1 MTIVSFN
8 KSDVCDDAGY
18 FGMLGDFLTNHP
30 DKISGVAAQGFSL
43 RCDHELAGRCEVV
56 SSFTAVLS
64 AGKGVIELFQA
75 TLDCDVRNAVYHSA
89 NFICD
94 FVDGIKFFETSDKAI
109 PLPEKLVALA
119 PFCEIGVCAVDI
131 YHGISDLRAAGEG
144 DKGFCEL
151 RNRERKYT
159 LVRNVLL
166 AGVAALGL
174 TGVAMGATALFGCSI
189 AALLLT
195 MGAFF
200 AKQQLKE
207 YAITNRSL
215 TFSA

>member
-1 MTIVSFN
+1 MITVNFN
-8 KSDVCDDAGY
+8 KSDACDDTGY
-18 FGMLGDFLTNHP
+18 LATFGDFLTNHP
-30 DKISGVAAQGFSL
+30 DKISELAEQGFSL
-43 RCDHELAGRCEVV
+43 RGDHELAGRCEVV

-75 TLDCDVRNAVYHSA
+75 VSGFDVKNAVYHSA
-89 NFICD
+89 NLVCD

-119 PFCEIGVCAVDI
+119 PFCEMGVYVVDI
-131 YHGISDLRAAGEG
+131 YHGISDLRAADE
-144 DKGFCEL
+144 DDQKLCPL
-151 RNRERKYT
+151 RNRERNYS
-159 LVRNVLL
+159 LVRSVLL

-200 AKQQLKE
+200 AKQELKE
-207 YAITNRSL
+207 YAITNRN
-215 TFSA
+215 